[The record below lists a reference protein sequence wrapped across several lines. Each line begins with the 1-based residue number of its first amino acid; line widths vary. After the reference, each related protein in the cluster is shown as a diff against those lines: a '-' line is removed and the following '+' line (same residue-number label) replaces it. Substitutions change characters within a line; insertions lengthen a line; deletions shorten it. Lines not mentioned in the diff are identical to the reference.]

1 MEATFVWANLI
12 QNSRYLRLC
21 QTCLC
26 GHLYYPVACIKRL
39 LFSGHRK
46 FQMNLF
52 RRSPV
57 FLAQLAKGNVNFCH
71 HLASVV
77 RHLLTFH
84 ILIFPSGH
92 YRQFFFLIVR
102 FLKNLS
108 SETPWPNEPKLGRKH
123 LWKVLST
130 DCSFCPDLLRNMA
143 STGNSCF

>member
-1 MEATFVWANLI
+1 
-12 QNSRYLRLC
+12 
-21 QTCLC
+21 
-26 GHLYYPVACIKRL
+26 
-39 LFSGHRK
+39 
-46 FQMNLF
+46 MNLF

-57 FLAQLAKGNVNFCH
+57 FLAQLAKGNVSFCH

-77 RHLLTFH
+77 RHLLIFH

-143 STGNSCF
+143 STGNSCFWLVDFWKPSPLKSLCQMNGKLFNYVWVKQRLSMFYAHLKPRQSWGL